1 MNNTKLQLKKLST
14 ITPDREFVLRARQAV
29 LRAHTPMAHPSYQ
42 FALPRF
48 NVWSLSGAGLSVAL
62 LLVIVIMPFAFPQPS
77 LSASLNAETI
87 IKEFSNLPINIQLK
101 EITYE
106 QKVSQTITSAIS
118 EVSDTKIQHLNTSIL
133 QTEQEQAMLPE
144 ISTSSVDMML
154 EQVMQ

>member
-1 MNNTKLQLKKLST
+1 
-14 ITPDREFVLRARQAV
+14 
-29 LRAHTPMAHPSYQ
+29 MAHPSYQ

-106 QKVSQTITSAIS
+106 QKVNQTITSAIS
-118 EVSDTKIQHLNTSIL
+118 EVSDTKIQHLNASIL
-133 QTEQEQAMLPE
+133 KTEQEQAMFPE
-144 ISTSSVDMML
+144 MGTSSVDLML